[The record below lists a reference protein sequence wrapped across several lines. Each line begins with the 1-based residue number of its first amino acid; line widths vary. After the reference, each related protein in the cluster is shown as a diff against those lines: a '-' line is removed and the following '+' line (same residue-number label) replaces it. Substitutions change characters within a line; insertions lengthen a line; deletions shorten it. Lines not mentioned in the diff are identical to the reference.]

1 VLIDRS
7 TTVDGS
13 DAESNPINSNIEKS
27 ETFQVYFL
35 DGSASAVTGG
45 QENVEEFKDLIRQLK
60 QGSFDIE
67 FQCDLQREAVSDF
80 KDNNLVNACLLQFLY
95 GRGGMH
101 KLRLKGNG
109 SFTTKV
115 DTNDYVEHLSR
126 LSQPQFQMSLF
137 NLILYNISMKQMMV
151 KAAGFRVRSNA
162 TAAALATQLTA
173 DDLDRALDDHRNG
186 NNTESNSP
194 AHTFL
199 RAINATMQAA
209 PHTNKAAK

>member
-27 ETFQVYFL
+27 ETFQVYFP

-45 QENVEEFKDLIRQLK
+45 QENVEEFIDLIRQMK
-60 QGSFDIE
+60 QGGFDME
-67 FQCDLQREAVSDF
+67 FQCDLQGEAVSDF
-80 KDNNLVNACLLQFLY
+80 KDNNSVNACLLQFPY

-101 KLRLKGNG
+101 ELRLKGNG

-115 DTNDYVEHLSR
+115 DTDDYVEHLSR

-151 KAAGFRVRSNA
+151 KAAGAMLRWQLLPRSSLPMTLIEHA
-162 TAAALATQLTA
+162 TTT
-173 DDLDRALDDHRNG
+173 G
-186 NNTESNSP
+186 MEITP
-194 AHTFL
+194 
-199 RAINATMQAA
+199 RAIVLLT
-209 PHTNKAAK
+209 PS